1 MCSSRCLKIPKS
13 NMRIVSGW
21 KVCNLGVQDY
31 FPLVRKEDA
40 FIAVEKNVTGSTPK
54 ELFEDLLETA
64 DAQFEKDR
72 AVLKDAAKDITVTP
86 DSTFDQFNAALE
98 DIESV
103 KKIIKPNRCEQGLVI
118 LPFLGRFW
126 AIVLSYVSSGHCRS
140 LRHDLLTLDDMT
152 CRF

>member
-1 MCSSRCLKIPKS
+1 M
-13 NMRIVSGW
+13 
-21 KVCNLGVQDY
+21 
-31 FPLVRKEDA
+31 RKEDA

-72 AVLKDAAKDITVTP
+72 AVLKDAAKDITVIP

-103 KKIIKPNRCEQGLVI
+103 KKIIKPNRCA
-118 LPFLGRFW
+118 P
-126 AIVLSYVSSGHCRS
+126 VS
-140 LRHDLLTLDDMT
+140 
-152 CRF
+152 